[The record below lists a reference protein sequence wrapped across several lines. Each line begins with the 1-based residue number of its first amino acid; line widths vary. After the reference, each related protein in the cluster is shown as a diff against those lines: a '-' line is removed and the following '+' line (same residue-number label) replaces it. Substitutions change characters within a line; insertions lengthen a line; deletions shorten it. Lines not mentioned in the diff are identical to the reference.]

1 MDWVTIVVSL
11 LSAFVGTFFGTQLI
25 KRANNKK
32 IEGVRDTAISCLEK
46 IKSYCKNEND
56 YQSVQSE
63 FNNAFPIASKR
74 AVLVA
79 LHKIG
84 IPIEF
89 AAEQAFN
96 IKFVSF
102 LPEKINKTE
111 IEDMITQIKSGQ
123 CDHLFFLDP
132 ETYFNEGSVARKKRA
147 VAIKYIEIAIK
158 DSTGKDEETHFL
170 QRFPEGWHTYFS
182 PGEMNVIGVFKKKL
196 CNPYYYKLDGQVK
209 TAELEKLKEE
219 VRLGMWDFYLSWDV
233 EAFDSMNSQ
242 RMISEKTAGAIDI
255 LMNISPWNTKQN

>member
-25 KRANNKK
+25 KRANDKK
-32 IEGVRDTAISCLEK
+32 IEGVRNTAISCLEE
-46 IKSYCKNEND
+46 IKSYCNDEND
-56 YQSVQSE
+56 YQSAQGE
-63 FNNAFPIASKR
+63 FNNSFPIASKR

-96 IKFVSF
+96 IKYVSF
-102 LPEKINKTE
+102 LPEKIYKPE

-147 VAIKYIEIAIK
+147 IAIKFIEVAIK

-209 TAELEKLKEE
+209 TTELEKLKDE

-233 EAFDSMNSQ
+233 GAFENMNSQ
-242 RMISEKTAGAIDI
+242 RAMSEKTMQAFDI
-255 LMNISPWNTKQN
+255 MMSNSPWGTKEK